1 VDKLIEEKLKEFDG
15 KLLNLLD
22 STKRAGGYDARPYDI
37 DFLRNSYTEGKAGSL
52 ASLRLQSLVKRP
64 HLKVA

>member
-37 DFLRNSYTEGKAGSL
+37 DFLRNSHIEGKSRQLGITSTSEAN
-52 ASLRLQSLVKRP
+52 
-64 HLKVA
+64 